1 MTRVLI
7 VDDDQTMAQMLHLYL
22 EDEGYGTYVA
32 SDGDSALKA
41 LKTFEP
47 DVIILDL
54 YLPDKKGNEL
64 IDDIQKQ
71 TEAPIIMISMETKSS
86 ERIHAL
92 KRGVD
97 DFLSKPFNMKE
108 LQARIEVVLRRVAK
122 VERANLLKPEPKI
135 EQLHNKKIELD
146 RQKRVLT
153 INTEQVE
160 LTNTEF
166 ELLSLFT
173 EHPGIVF
180 SREDLINR
188 VKGNHYFLTDRSI
201 DVHITNL
208 RKKIEDNPK
217 QPEYIKTVWGIGYKW
232 MN

>member
-22 EDEGYGTYVA
+22 EDEGYKTDVA

-64 IDDIQKQ
+64 IDDIQNQ
-71 TEAPIIMISMETKSS
+71 TEAPIIMISLETKSS

-173 EHPGIVF
+173 DHPGIVF

-208 RKKIEDNPK
+208 RKKIEDHPK